1 MIKTKRLYEPKEDSD
16 GTRILITRYYPRF
29 MKKGHFD
36 ERMLVLSPDRYT
48 LFKWKHSK
56 KTEEDWKSVE
66 EKFLPQMKD
75 LAAMEAIAE
84 LRRRSSSGE
93 TITLLCYCKE
103 GEHCHRHIIKSL
115 IE

>member
-1 MIKTKRLYEPKEDSD
+1 MIKTKSIYDDKEESD

-36 ERMLVLSPDRYT
+36 ERMLVLSPDPDT
-48 LFKWKHSK
+48 LRKWKHSK
-56 KTEEDWKSVE
+56 KTEGDWKRIE
-66 EKFLPQMKD
+66 EKFLAQMKD

-93 TITLLCYCKE
+93 TLTLLCYCKE